1 MLEMRTLTIAG
12 GEPGQRAAALAA
24 GSAAWLPG
32 ALAVYDRLFAAAG
45 LEPARIRQLALAAR
59 DALAGWA
66 PDLAAELDSY
76 AEASALP
83 PWRIHAVNART
94 ELLAAAAAAGRGECS
109 VIAGPN
115 LAGVM
120 IGAQTWD
127 WHQELSGGW
136 AVLKYPQARYPFL
149 TLTEAGLLAKIGINS
164 AGLGVLFNILSHR
177 SDTGEGGVPVH
188 AVARRILDSA
198 GDVEAGISILRSAP
212 LSASSC
218 FTLLDCR
225 RVACLEASPAG
236 VAELPTARWSVH
248 TNHFQD
254 PGLAIGALPTDPES
268 DSRPRHA
275 VLLARSAGGSGS
287 PAGGSRGP
295 AEGPRGPAE
304 GPRGPAEGPRGPAEG
319 SRGPAEGPKDPAEG
333 LADLLCAHE
342 ADGAAVCCH
351 AAAGAPLGTGWQTLA
366 TVALEPA
373 GRRMSVLAGGPC
385 GLPEREWQRFRAS

>member
-1 MLEMRTLTIAG
+1 MLEMRTLRVAG

-45 LEPARIRQLALAAR
+45 LQPEQVEQLALAAR

-66 PDLAAELDSY
+66 ADLATELDCY

-83 PWRIHAVNART
+83 SWRIHAVNART
-94 ELLAAAAAAGRGECS
+94 ELLAAAGAGGRAECS
-109 VIAGPN
+109 AIAGATP
-115 LAGVM
+115 AGGM

-127 WHQELSGGW
+127 WHQELAGGW
-136 AVLKYPQARYPFL
+136 AVLTYPQARQPFV
-149 TLTEAGLLAKIGINS
+149 TLTEAGLLGKIGINS

-177 SDTGEGGVPVH
+177 SDTGSGGVPVH

-198 GDVEAGISILRSAP
+198 GDVEAGIAILRSAP

-218 FTLLDCR
+218 FTLLGPG

-236 VAELPTARWSVH
+236 VAELPAARWSVH

-254 PGLAIGALPTDPES
+254 PELVAGALPTDPDS
-268 DSRPRHA
+268 DSLPRHQ
-275 VLLARSAGGSGS
+275 VLLDRAAAAAGVGASATD
-287 PAGGSRGP
+287 
-295 AEGPRGPAE
+295 AEE
-304 GPRGPAEGPRGPAEG
+304 
-319 SRGPAEGPKDPAEG
+319 

-351 AAAGAPLGTGWQTLA
+351 AAATAPLGAGWQTLA

-385 GLPEREWQRFRAS
+385 GRPERQWQRFRAG

>member
-1 MLEMRTLTIAG
+1 MLEMRMLRVAG

-32 ALAVYDRLFAAAG
+32 VLAVYDRLFAAAG
-45 LEPARIRQLALAAR
+45 LDPARVRQLALAAR
-59 DALAGWA
+59 DALTGWA
-66 PDLAAELDSY
+66 PDLATELDCY

-83 PWRIHAVNART
+83 RWRIHALNART
-94 ELLAAAAAAGRGECS
+94 ELLAAAGAASRGECS
-109 VIAGPN
+109 AIAGANP
-115 LAGVM
+115 AGVM

-136 AVLKYPQARYPFL
+136 AVLAYRQARYPFV

-177 SDTGEGGVPVH
+177 SDTGDGGVPVH

-236 VAELPTARWSVH
+236 VAELPPARWSVH

-254 PGLAIGALPTDPES
+254 PGLAARALPTDPES
-268 DSRPRHA
+268 DSRPRHE
-275 VLLARSAGGSGS
+275 VLVARSADDAARSAGSAAGS
-287 PAGGSRGP
+287 PGDS
-295 AEGPRGPAE
+295 AEGGE
-304 GPRGPAEGPRGPAEG
+304 N
-319 SRGPAEGPKDPAEG
+319 SAEG
-333 LADLLCAHE
+333 LAELLCAHE

-351 AAAGAPLGTGWQTLA
+351 PAANAPLGTGWQTLA
-366 TVALEPA
+366 TVAVEPA
-373 GRRMSVLAGGPC
+373 GRRMSVLVGGPC
-385 GLPEREWQRFRAS
+385 GRPERHWLQFRAS

>member
-1 MLEMRTLTIAG
+1 MTGPVEMRTVRIAG
-12 GEPGQRAAALAA
+12 AEPGRRAAALAA
-24 GSAAWLPG
+24 GTAPWLPG

-45 LEPARIRQLALAAR
+45 LQPARIRQLALAAR
-59 DALAGWA
+59 DALSGWA
-66 PDLAAELDSY
+66 PDLAAELDTL
-76 AEASALP
+76 ADASSLP
-83 PWRIHAVNART
+83 PWRIHALNART
-94 ELLAAAAAAGRGECS
+94 ELLAAAGAASRGECS
-109 VIAGPN
+109 AVAGGNP
-115 LAGVM
+115 AGVM

-127 WHQELSGGW
+127 WHRELSGGW
-136 AVLKYPQARYPFL
+136 AVLEYPQARYPFV

-218 FTLLDCR
+218 FTLLDCS

-236 VAELPTARWSVH
+236 VAELPPARWSVH

-254 PGLAIGALPTDPES
+254 PGLAAGALPVDPES
-268 DSRPRHA
+268 DSLPRQE
-275 VLLARSAGGSGS
+275 VLLARSAGE
-287 PAGGSRGP
+287 P
-295 AEGPRGPAE
+295 AERFGNSAE
-304 GPRGPAEGPRGPAEG
+304 GLGRSAE
-319 SRGPAEGPKDPAEG
+319 D

-351 AAAGAPLGTGWQTLA
+351 PADTAPLGTGWQTLA
-366 TVALEPA
+366 TVALESA

-385 GLPEREWQRFRAS
+385 GRPQQHWRRFRAS

>member
-1 MLEMRTLTIAG
+1 MLRIAG

-24 GSAAWLPG
+24 GSEAWLPG

-45 LEPARIRQLALAAR
+45 LQPARVRQLALAAR
-59 DALAGWA
+59 DALIGWA
-66 PDLAAELDSY
+66 PDLAAELDGY
-76 AEASALP
+76 AEASSLPRWRLHAL
-83 PWRIHAVNART
+83 NART
-94 ELLAAAAAAGRGECS
+94 ELLAAAGGASRGECS
-109 VIAGPN
+109 VVAGAN
-115 LAGVM
+115 QAGVM

-136 AVLKYPQARYPFL
+136 AVLEYRQARYPFQ
-149 TLTEAGLLAKIGINS
+149 TLTEAGLLAKIGVNS
-164 AGLGVLFNILSHR
+164 AGLGVLFNILAHR
-177 SDTGEGGVPVH
+177 SDTGDGGVPVH

-225 RVACLEASPAG
+225 RVACLEATPAG
-236 VAELPTARWSVH
+236 VAELPPARWSVH

-254 PGLAIGALPTDPES
+254 PGLAANGLPMEPGS
-268 DSRPRHA
+268 DSLARQQ
-275 VLLARSAGGSGS
+275 VLLARSAGDRASGSGSPDGGSGS
-287 PAGGSRGP
+287 PAAGRGP
-295 AEGPRGPAE
+295 SAE
-304 GPRGPAEGPRGPAEG
+304 
-319 SRGPAEGPKDPAEG
+319 D

-351 AAAGAPLGTGWQTLA
+351 AEAAAPLGTGWQTLA

-385 GLPEREWQRFRAS
+385 ERPDKHWQQFRAS

>member
-1 MLEMRTLTIAG
+1 MLELRTLRIAG
-12 GEPGQRAAALAA
+12 GDPGQRAAALAA

-32 ALAVYDRLFAAAG
+32 ALAVYDRLFAVAG
-45 LEPARIRQLALAAR
+45 LEPARVRQLALAAR
-59 DALAGWA
+59 DALTGWA
-66 PDLAAELDSY
+66 PDLAAELDGY
-76 AEASALP
+76 AEASGLP
-83 PWRIHAVNART
+83 AWRIHAVNART
-94 ELLAAAAAAGRGECS
+94 ELLAAAGAASRGECS
-109 VIAGPN
+109 AIAGANP
-115 LAGVM
+115 AGVM

-127 WHQELSGGW
+127 WHQELAGGW
-136 AVLKYPQARYPFL
+136 AVLQYTQARYPFV

-177 SDTGEGGVPVH
+177 SDTGDGGVPVH

-212 LSASSC
+212 LAASSC

-236 VAELPTARWSVH
+236 VAELPAARWSVH

-254 PGLAIGALPTDPES
+254 PGLAVSALPTDPDS
-268 DSRPRHA
+268 DSVPRHD
-275 VLLARSAGGSGS
+275 VLRARSAEGWGKS
-287 PAGGSRGP
+287 
-295 AEGPRGPAE
+295 AEGWGDSAE
-304 GPRGPAEGPRGPAEG
+304 GWGDSAE
-319 SRGPAEGPKDPAEG
+319 D
-333 LADLLCAHE
+333 LADLLCVHE

-351 AAAGAPLGTGWQTLA
+351 PAATAALGTGWQTLA

-385 GLPEREWQRFRAS
+385 GRPELHWQQFRVS